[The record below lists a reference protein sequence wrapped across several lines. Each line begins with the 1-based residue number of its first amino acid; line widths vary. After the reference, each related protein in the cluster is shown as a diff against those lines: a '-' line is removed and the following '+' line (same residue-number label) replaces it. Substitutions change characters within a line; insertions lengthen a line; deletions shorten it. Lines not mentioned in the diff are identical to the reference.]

1 MFSFF
6 KRLIGKSTDT
16 PEENKTEDVADSGS
30 EGAEALRHPTTPVM
44 PVQPVETGLQ
54 GGEAAVRTSE
64 TQARGADVGAGAGA
78 PVQSN
83 GHVSAAEPAAAAAA
97 AANNIDPSQLT
108 AELNA
113 LTASLVPSAITADL
127 STLLASLE
135 PAAISADLSALAA
148 NFAATLPADFA
159 SMVPGLF

>member
-83 GHVSAAEPAAAAAA
+83 GHVSAAKSAAATG
-97 AANNIDPSQLT
+97 S
-108 AELNA
+108 
-113 LTASLVPSAITADL
+113 SSAPVESHDGSARLADIGG
-127 STLLASLE
+127 S
-135 PAAISADLSALAA
+135 
-148 NFAATLPADFA
+148 
-159 SMVPGLF
+159 

>member
-16 PEENKTEDVADSGS
+16 PEENKAEDVADSVS
-30 EGAEALRHPTTPVM
+30 EGAEALRDPTTPVM
-44 PVQPVETGLQ
+44 PAQPVETLLE

-83 GHVSAAEPAAAAAA
+83 DGSARP
-97 AANNIDPSQLT
+97 
-108 AELNA
+108 
-113 LTASLVPSAITADL
+113 ADL
-127 STLLASLE
+127 GGSVSSVDLPQSTSHASGSPPDIGT
-135 PAAISADLSALAA
+135 PA
-148 NFAATLPADFA
+148 TTTPVTPA
-159 SMVPGLF
+159 